1 MPVSAPTIPKPCT
14 GSVRRARFTR
24 HTSRVDQSAGG
35 SSADSSLE
43 ACAPTLSLALLGVQE
58 VAKCQ
63 TTDAHLSLGD
73 VCRSY
78 RRLKDQCREEYLMY
92 NLPAAALS
100 QARQDLSCILNGRHG
115 ERSIQLCNLKF
126 LRCIGL

>member
-1 MPVSAPTIPKPCT
+1 MHVNGAALVPKLERL
-14 GSVRRARFTR
+14 GSR
-24 HTSRVDQSAGG
+24 QSA
-35 SSADSSLE
+35 SSTSCQVGALAGAPDEAAVQTVSLE
-43 ACAPTLSLALLGVQE
+43 LRAHRLRVASPVAQE

-63 TTDAHLSLGD
+63 MTDAHLSLDD

-100 QARQDLSCILNGRHG
+100 QARQDLSCILKGRDG
-115 ERSIQLCNLKF
+115 
-126 LRCIGL
+126 